1 MTNQQ
6 HIELIKGRINQCELE
21 KKNTAHDTTK
31 LFLQGQIQGLKQS
44 LEIIEGKL

>member
-1 MTNQQ
+1 MKDIIKA
-6 HIELIKGRINQCELE
+6 IEGRINQHELE
-21 KKNTAHDTTK
+21 KRNTTHDTTK

>member
-1 MTNQQ
+1 MKEA
-6 HIELIKGRINQCELE
+6 IKIIKGRINQCEID
-21 KKNTAHDTTK
+21 KRNTTHDTTK

>member
-6 HIELIKGRINQCELE
+6 HIELIKGRINQCEIE
-21 KKNTAHDTTK
+21 KKNNPDHMAK

>member
-1 MTNQQ
+1 MKEA
-6 HIELIKGRINQCELE
+6 IKIIKGRINQCEIE
-21 KKNTAHDTTK
+21 KKNNPDHMAK